1 MQENTG
7 IQQEILRVVALAV
20 RAASEHLADLKRSK
34 LKEIYPANQSITD
47 IPAAVALLGE
57 GGEEGVLKPGTST
70 AFAVLEVQYNYTS
83 FIAIR
88 LEGKF
93 NFLFF
98 RPHLFIEI
106 FISILLR
113 KSEGIN

>member
-1 MQENTG
+1 VQENTG

-20 RAASEHLADLKRSK
+20 RAASEHLADLKRTK

-70 AFAVLEVQYNYTS
+70 AFAVLEVQYTS
-83 FIAIR
+83 SIAIC
-88 LEGKF
+88 LKGKF
-93 NFLFF
+93 NFCIV
-98 RPHLFIEI
+98 HTC
-106 FISILLR
+106 
-113 KSEGIN
+113 